1 VKEWVKGLSENQR
14 NVFLAAC
21 YIAFAL
27 LFGTF
32 EGFIAGSIKP
42 SRFIPFLTL
51 PIGIWIFQ
59 KFQRADGNSE
69 PTRVRIPELEH
80 LLETE
85 GGSSPEIYL
94 LNAPGNRDY
103 PTQLVGR
110 YWVSISEERLNTL
123 SAPALAW
130 QIRTELRAEQ
140 RFSARTNRVIAW
152 FLVCILVG
160 FPLGERFKIS
170 AWWLMVPV
178 LLVCAFVPYVFRVQS
193 QENARADKKTTVSEE
208 DRLAAKEALSY
219 TYFALSRQKQA
230 NTWPESAKHYSE
242 RAERLGIV
250 LEEGY
255 RIPGAEGIRVGE

>member
-1 VKEWVKGLSENQR
+1 MKAWTKGLSENQR

-27 LFGTF
+27 LFGTV
-32 EGFIAGSIKP
+32 EGLVAGSVNP
-42 SRFIPFLTL
+42 SRFIPFLTV

-80 LLETE
+80 LLETGE
-85 GGSSPEIYL
+85 GSGPEIYL
-94 LNAPGNRDY
+94 LNASGNRDY
-103 PTQLVGR
+103 PAQLVGR
-110 YWVSISEERLNTL
+110 NWVSISEERLKTL
-123 SAPALAW
+123 SVPALAW
-130 QIRTELRAEQ
+130 QIRAEFRAEQ
-140 RFSARTNRVIAW
+140 RFSARTHRVIAW
-152 FLVCILVG
+152 LVVCTLVG
-160 FPLGERFKIS
+160 LPLGERLKLS
-170 AWWLMVPV
+170 GWWLLVPV

-193 QENARADKKTTVSEE
+193 LENARADVETTVSEE

-219 TYFALSRQKQA
+219 TCFALSRQKPA
-230 NTWPESAKHYSE
+230 NTWPESARHYSE

-255 RIPGAEGIRVGE
+255 RVPEAEGIRVGE